1 MNLLEAFIRY
11 APETAYN
18 SLAHLDKHNLAKV
31 HATLGEAVDVR
42 MREQRIFDRRALEKI
57 KAIPSKDDQT
67 EAREQIDEAWLALLD
82 EQDILDD
89 IRRARDMFRAKARVM
104 IELFTRREPTM
115 DVINELEWTYD
126 GRWCKVHHLVGL
138 SLTIYIMR
146 LRISWCFIPGHDV
159 RVRIRAI
166 DWGTRCELD
175 PSWTKSLALATS
187 IIEYIDLPCSIAE
200 DDLDEFPDTPELRR
214 CLIHNMV
221 PARDNGK
228 FLG

>member
-115 DVINELEWTYD
+115 DVINE
-126 GRWCKVHHLVGL
+126 RRV
-138 SLTIYIMR
+138 
-146 LRISWCFIPGHDV
+146 DV
-159 RVRIRAI
+159 RREMVQS
-166 DWGTRCELD
+166 
-175 PSWTKSLALATS
+175 PSSRW
-187 IIEYIDLPCSIAE
+187 IVVDH
-200 DDLDEFPDTPELRR
+200 
-214 CLIHNMV
+214 IHHASTYQFGVSFQGMMY
-221 PARDNGK
+221 A
-228 FLG
+228 